1 MDNIKQWPIERKTIY
16 SILASFYR
24 GEIKLGLNILKEHL
38 LSWISSWVED
48 VDKNAEIKFW
58 VGFAQLTKG
67 WLENDLDEIEKLVY
81 DFCR

>member
-1 MDNIKQWPIERKTIY
+1 MQRIQNESINNENLVKQR
-16 SILASFYR
+16 AF
-24 GEIKLGLNILKEHL
+24 LKEHL

-48 VDKNAEIKFW
+48 VNKNAETKFW

-81 DFCR
+81 NFCR